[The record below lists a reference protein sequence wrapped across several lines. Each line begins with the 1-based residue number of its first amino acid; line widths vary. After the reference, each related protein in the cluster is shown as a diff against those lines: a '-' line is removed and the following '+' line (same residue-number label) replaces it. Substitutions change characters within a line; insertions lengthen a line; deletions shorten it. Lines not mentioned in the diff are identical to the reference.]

1 MCYGFS
7 LSGWREKRRVVVEIN
22 SDGSAIT
29 VTRQRQ
35 PIENYN
41 QKQIF
46 IQRWNVHQNYYNVR
60 YNDITFSSYTVPCT
74 ANGVWQFF
82 CIDTLP
88 LARRFFD

>member
-1 MCYGFS
+1 MLLRLIFMIFARNGHFIYAAAMCYGFS
-7 LSGWREKRRVVVEIN
+7 LSGWREKHRVVVEIN

-46 IQRWNVHQNYYNVR
+46 IQR
-60 YNDITFSSYTVPCT
+60 
-74 ANGVWQFF
+74 
-82 CIDTLP
+82 
-88 LARRFFD
+88 